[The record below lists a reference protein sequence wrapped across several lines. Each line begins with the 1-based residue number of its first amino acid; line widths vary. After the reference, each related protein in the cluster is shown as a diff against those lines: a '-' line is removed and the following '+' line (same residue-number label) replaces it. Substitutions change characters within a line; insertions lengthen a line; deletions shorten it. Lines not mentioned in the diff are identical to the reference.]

1 MPALKI
7 EKYSFNNSDN
17 SWNYVEDKTWI
28 EAHEFN
34 KWKENFYS
42 YLLFNPYNKIGDSP
56 SKLGNIFVNHVNV
69 NKNQTPNH
77 FNNEPVEINFGIYD
91 LLTDE
96 ILFEIYRKG
105 PLGFE
110 RICRQIIN
118 TPC

>member
-1 MPALKI
+1 MVIALVKDFPLYQRTNARDKWVPALKI

-77 FNNEPVEINFGIYD
+77 FNNKQWK
-91 LLTDE
+91 L
-96 ILFEIYRKG
+96 ILVFM
-105 PLGFE
+105 
-110 RICRQIIN
+110 IC
-118 TPC
+118 